1 MISTTWPKLNNDT
14 KFTLQAGVSAERSR
28 PSGGGVKEG
37 WGGGGW
43 GGEALPLDVTSRLVQ
58 QFLMSLFVTSRLVQ
72 YVSLSVASR

>member
-1 MISTTWPKLNNDT
+1 M
-14 KFTLQAGVSAERSR
+14 G
-28 PSGGGVKEG
+28 EG
-37 WGGGGW
+37 